1 MDLKKWSP
9 WNWFKKED
17 EQEANPGTS
26 APVPVQRYDSPV
38 MRLHQEV
45 DRMFDEVFRGF
56 GMPSL
61 FEPSRLTNEFRG
73 ILKPKVDIAE
83 TNEQYIISVEVPGVD
98 EKDIHVS
105 LQGDTLT
112 ISGEKKQEQ
121 EHKDVNVHS
130 IERSYGSFQRVLNM
144 PSDAEADQVKA
155 RFKNGVL
162 TLTVPK
168 NPAKRSEGRL
178 IDIEKG

>member
-17 EQEANPGTS
+17 EREANPGN
-26 APVPVQRYDSPV
+26 PVPVQRYDNPV

-45 DRMFDEVFRGF
+45 DRMFDEAFRGF

-61 FEPSRLTNEFRG
+61 FEPLRLTNEFRG
-73 ILKPKVDIAE
+73 MLKPKLDIAE

-98 EKDIHVS
+98 EKDIQVS

-121 EHKDVNVHS
+121 EHKDANVHS
-130 IERSYGSFQRVLNM
+130 IERSYGSFQRVLSL
-144 PSDAEADQVKA
+144 PSDAEANQVKA
-155 RFKNGVL
+155 KFKNGVL
-162 TLTVPK
+162 TLTVLK
-168 NPAKRSEGRL
+168 NPAQRSEGRL
-178 IDIEKG
+178 IEIEKG